1 MRERQKK
8 KEIESGC
15 DCVWVEKCIENAK
28 TLSIYLDIAANVIV
42 RTLDY
47 CSWTVVLNMIRQLK
61 RKVGPG
67 FTHSVICLNIKR
79 QNNQSENFIK

>member
-1 MRERQKK
+1 M
-8 KEIESGC
+8 GATV
-15 DCVWVEKCIENAK
+15 CVCVCVEKCIENAK
-28 TLSIYLDIAANVIV
+28 TLSIYLDIAANVMV

-67 FTHSVICLNIKR
+67 FTHSVICLNIKQ
-79 QNNQSENFIK
+79 QNIQSENFIK